1 MGSDIPSLVGGNYK
15 PINQGSEIMNGFG
28 YYWGEKKAASLSKPD
43 HSCLAIQARCK
54 KKKKGRY
61 LRARDRTHVSFRF
74 GDGGYLGT

>member
-54 KKKKGRY
+54 EKKGRY

>member
-54 KKKKGRY
+54 EKKKKKE
-61 LRARDRTHVSFRF
+61 
-74 GDGGYLGT
+74 GTSELEIGHTFLSGLVTVVI